1 MTFYCWL
8 HALLHKSQSGADRA
22 TTFQHYKKP
31 QTRLCTDYGLNIHGC
46 GVVLM
51 WEEDNSLLQQ
61 TSWSFSLWI
70 GRLSLNFS
78 PQKTVPDDYCRGL
91 NLKTEKKKI
100 NLCTTREKRCAFTA
114 ARSTHTGL
122 NIYGMAE
129 RTKGMPPGWP
139 LTFGIDFPRLE
150 RGCWL
155 RK

>member
-1 MTFYCWL
+1 MLPCTS
-8 HALLHKSQSGADRA
+8 HSQEQTEPLPFS
-22 TTFQHYKKP
+22 TTKNPKPDCVQTVAQTYKA
-31 QTRLCTDYGLNIHGC
+31 
-46 GVVLM
+46 VVLY
-51 WEEDNSLLQQ
+51 WCETRSILYCNRPADPFLSGLVACH
-61 TSWSFSLWI
+61 WI
-70 GRLSLNFS
+70 FW
-78 PQKTVPDDYCRGL
+78 PQKTVLDDYCWRL
-91 NLKTEKKKI
+91 NLKTKKEKSI
-100 NLCTTREKRCAFTA
+100 CVTTREKRCAFTA